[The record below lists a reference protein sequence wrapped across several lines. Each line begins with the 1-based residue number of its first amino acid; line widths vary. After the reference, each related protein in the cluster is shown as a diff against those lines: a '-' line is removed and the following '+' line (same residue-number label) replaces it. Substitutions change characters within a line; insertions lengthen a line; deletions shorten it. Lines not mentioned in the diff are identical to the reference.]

1 VKQATKGFGGENH
14 VQYYV
19 CRTMRAWS
27 SFKWYSVIQF
37 NETKASRFDQIQ
49 NCKSER
55 SRLLLTDCISQYL
68 SKMRQEIQEVQ
79 EYYSAAQIQE
89 VKEYYS
95 AA

>member
-1 VKQATKGFGGENH
+1 MKPKLQGLIRSKTAKADT
-14 VQYYV
+14 
-19 CRTMRAWS
+19 RS
-27 SFKWYSVIQF
+27 S
-37 NETKASRFDQIQ
+37 
-49 NCKSER
+49 
-55 SRLLLTDCISQYL
+55 LHLTDCISQYL